1 MNLVCGYICIFFLVG
16 GVMVEILQSVDISAL
31 CVHPA
36 CVVSVTLTTLRAET
50 GRSASKEVES
60 IMLNVSGRLL
70 MVQREQNCRQGDD
83 SLVGKLSSY
92 FQTMRMWDCVV
103 GAVTRLCSLITKEL
117 WFRFMT
123 VVRDFSPSPKHP
135 DQDEAHPASFSVYTA
150 GFLLGGKVT
159 GA

>member
-1 MNLVCGYICIFFLVG
+1 VG
-16 GVMVEILQSVDISAL
+16 GVIVEILQSVDISAL

-50 GRSASKEVES
+50 GRHASKEVES

-92 FQTMRMWDCVV
+92 FQTMRIWNGVV
-103 GAVTRLCSLITKEL
+103 RIVTGLCS
-117 WFRFMT
+117 
-123 VVRDFSPSPKHP
+123 
-135 DQDEAHPASFSVYTA
+135 
-150 GFLLGGKVT
+150 
-159 GA
+159 

>member
-1 MNLVCGYICIFFLVG
+1 MCVYIYIYIFFFFVVG
-16 GVMVEILQSVDISAL
+16 GVIVEILQSVDISAL

-50 GRSASKEVES
+50 GRHASKEVES

-92 FQTMRMWDCVV
+92 FQTMRIWNGVF
-103 GAVTRLCSLITKEL
+103 GIVTGLCS
-117 WFRFMT
+117 
-123 VVRDFSPSPKHP
+123 
-135 DQDEAHPASFSVYTA
+135 
-150 GFLLGGKVT
+150 
-159 GA
+159 